1 MFKLILL
8 YLEKFISI
16 YIGILFNGLIRK
28 WIYLVLKFY
37 YILVLDI
44 YIFVYL
50 GYSVLYFL
58 SIKFILVFWYI

>member
-8 YLEKFISI
+8 YLEKFISM

-28 WIYLVLKFY
+28 WKYLVLKFY

-50 GYSVLYFL
+50 GYSVLYF
-58 SIKFILVFWYI
+58 

>member
-16 YIGILFNGLIRK
+16 YIGILINGLIRK